1 MRFAKEVA
9 SRFSADMFEVL
20 NSQVIDE
27 VGANTFAVEKEPL
40 KLPKDLLVAKR
51 ILKETPKYQRFKI
64 KGLIKQAAYAS
75 LETKGYHGYI
85 RRLKEVRTCNPE
97 SGISP
102 STLKDATEL
111 TNGVIIKGIRDL
123 LIDLK
128 LLPPVNTKKER
139 FKPAKKLRIQ
149 DINKAMK
156 GYKRALTKQLKRSE
170 LYASAKVYQKYGSE
184 PKKREVYFRQRYTRY
199 CLPRCARIQQRS
211 SNAAKTNIDGV

>member
-20 NSQVIDE
+20 DSQVIDE
-27 VGANTFAVEKEPL
+27 VGADTFESKKPPL
-40 KLPKDLLVAKR
+40 KLPKDLLIAKR

-64 KGLIKQAAYAS
+64 KGLTKQAAYES
-75 LETKGYHGYI
+75 LETKGYYGYI
-85 RRLKEVRTCNPE
+85 RKFKEVRTPNPE

-102 STLKDATEL
+102 STLKNATEL

-128 LLPPVNTKKER
+128 LLPPVNTRKER
-139 FKPAKKLRIQ
+139 FKPAKKLKIK
-149 DINKAMK
+149 DIKKAMK
-156 GYKRALTKQLKRSE
+156 GYKGALTKQLKRSE

-184 PKKREVYFRQRYTRY
+184 PKKREAYYRQRYTRY
-199 CLPRCARIQQRS
+199 CLPRRTRIQQRS
-211 SNAAKTNIDGV
+211 SSAAKTNIDGV